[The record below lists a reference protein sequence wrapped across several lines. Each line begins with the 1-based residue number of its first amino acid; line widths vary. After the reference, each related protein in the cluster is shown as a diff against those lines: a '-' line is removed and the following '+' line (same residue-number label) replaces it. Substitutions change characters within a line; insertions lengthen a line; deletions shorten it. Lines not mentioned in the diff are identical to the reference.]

1 MLQMPVMK
9 AAKNLQEIF
18 ARCLQGK
25 VGNVGMSKLMKTHFS
40 CSVYYVILNFVA
52 SIRVFQSSFH
62 DAA

>member
-25 VGNVGMSKLMKTHFS
+25 ANVGMSKLMKTHFS